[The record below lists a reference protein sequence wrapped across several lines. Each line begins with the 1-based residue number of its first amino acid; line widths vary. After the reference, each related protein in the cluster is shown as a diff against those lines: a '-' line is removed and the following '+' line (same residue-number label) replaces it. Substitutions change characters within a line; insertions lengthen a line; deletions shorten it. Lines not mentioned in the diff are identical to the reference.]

1 MTSKVFQFNLDK
13 LICTDA
19 YYDFVKRTI
28 GLKLE
33 SRIGVKGM
41 NMKGIVDINNSPVWN
56 QVTQTPATCHKL
68 ERVNPS

>member
-1 MTSKVFQFNLDK
+1 MDHLDRCRSIFTIVMTSKVFQFNLDK

-41 NMKGIVDINNSPVWN
+41 NMKGIVDINNSPV
-56 QVTQTPATCHKL
+56 
-68 ERVNPS
+68 